1 MPWKKKS
8 EVNWKLRSRTPIT
21 VLFFPR
27 PGWACNERS
36 SGGLSGS
43 QFVFVL
49 FMWAGQQLRRA
60 TRKNHQTFNRWNN
73 TNKHITGWYVIKS
86 DVITQLFLLLSTSS
100 GDLAA
105 VTTKKKQKKHKIQM
119 LHFLSQLCLVFFFSL
134 SKLLCDREIGGDDAG
149 GDESGRF
156 FSFFFFSS
164 PAKLHMP
171 CHLGACWFL
180 CMLGRSWLPTSVPCL
195 CARLCQHPPALLPP
209 EMAPH
214 AVFTA

>member
-1 MPWKKKS
+1 MADPGDCSLASVISISLKKKKRNIFSASKKLDCFFLLLLRKMPWKKKS

-60 TRKNHQTFNRWNN
+60 TRKNHQTFNRWKN
-73 TNKHITGWYVIKS
+73 TNKHITGWYVIRS

-105 VTTKKKQKKHKIQM
+105 VITKKIKKHKIQM
-119 LHFLSQLCLVFFFSL
+119 LHFLSQLCLLFFSP
-134 SKLLCDREIGGDDAG
+134 SQSCCVTGK
-149 GDESGRF
+149 
-156 FSFFFFSS
+156 
-164 PAKLHMP
+164 
-171 CHLGACWFL
+171 
-180 CMLGRSWLPTSVPCL
+180 
-195 CARLCQHPPALLPP
+195 
-209 EMAPH
+209 
-214 AVFTA
+214 